1 MAKNAFLNLGKGLF
15 NEISNKLLQ
24 QGKEMLISS
33 GNEMVEKG
41 KDVLMEEVNEKISN
55 LSGGLFGE
63 KSKEKSSSSLSE
75 NLGKNNSTPNQEKQ
89 LLTSQPSKKIHDAE
103 VVLNE
108 DRYGDQFEENLH
120 QGLNG
125 LVTSFAPNNPAE
137 ALMAISKLV
146 TMAGEVSKFT
156 EVQKTKRK
164 EIEAQRD
171 IYVEKIRAQKE
182 IMIVY
187 LEKSFDERKTNF
199 TKLFEVVDHAI
210 ATNNMQQL
218 SMGLESINNLA
229 ASSPFKDLASIESTQ
244 KALTDDSHVW
254 DF

>member
-15 NEISNKLLQ
+15 NNISEKILQ
-24 QGKEMLISS
+24 QGKEILVSS

-41 KDVLMEEVNEKISN
+41 KEMLMDEVNEKISD
-55 LSGGLFGE
+55 LSGGLLGE
-63 KSKEKSSSSLSE
+63 KSKQNSSLSFSE
-75 NLGKNNSTPNQEKQ
+75 NLGSQNNTQNREKE
-89 LLTSQPSKKIHDAE
+89 SQNSRPSKTVHNAE
-103 VVLNE
+103 IILDE
-108 DRYGDQFEENLH
+108 DKYGVQFEENLH

-125 LVTSFAPNNPAE
+125 LVTGLAAGNPAE
-137 ALMAISKLV
+137 ALEALNNLV
-146 TMAGEVSKFT
+146 TMAGDVSKFT

-164 EIEAQRD
+164 DIEAQRD
-171 IYVEKIRAQKE
+171 AYVEKIRAQKE

-187 LEKSFDERKTNF
+187 LEKSFDERKSNF

-244 KALTDDSHVW
+244 KALTDNSHVW